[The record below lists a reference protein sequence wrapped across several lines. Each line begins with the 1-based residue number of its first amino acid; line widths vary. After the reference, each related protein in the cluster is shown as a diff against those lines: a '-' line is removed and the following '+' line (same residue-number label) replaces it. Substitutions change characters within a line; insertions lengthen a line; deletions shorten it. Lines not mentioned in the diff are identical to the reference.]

1 MKDINPALQETTRS
15 HVLNYLQLVW
25 FRRRL
30 VLTVTVIM
38 AILGVAWL
46 SQAPPQYVSS
56 SSLRIG
62 MPTSD
67 GEARE
72 QTSSVDAFDEIA
84 GEVEV
89 LTSRK
94 LATVIVTQLQL
105 QLYPEFNP
113 EEDMSLSP
121 LSIWRRAANWVRGL
135 GRPASPG
142 AAGISG
148 SPVMSR
154 VIDNFLQRLKESM
167 PSHLFYPPMGTT
179 VEKNTFPQ
187 TQIQTHI

>member
-62 MPTSD
+62 MPISD

-72 QTSSVDAFDEIA
+72 QTSSVDACLLYTSPSPRD
-84 GEVEV
+84 VEE
-89 LTSRK
+89 SR
-94 LATVIVTQLQL
+94 
-105 QLYPEFNP
+105 
-113 EEDMSLSP
+113 
-121 LSIWRRAANWVRGL
+121 
-135 GRPASPG
+135 
-142 AAGISG
+142 
-148 SPVMSR
+148 
-154 VIDNFLQRLKESM
+154 M
-167 PSHLFYPPMGTT
+167 PSSA
-179 VEKNTFPQ
+179 
-187 TQIQTHI
+187 